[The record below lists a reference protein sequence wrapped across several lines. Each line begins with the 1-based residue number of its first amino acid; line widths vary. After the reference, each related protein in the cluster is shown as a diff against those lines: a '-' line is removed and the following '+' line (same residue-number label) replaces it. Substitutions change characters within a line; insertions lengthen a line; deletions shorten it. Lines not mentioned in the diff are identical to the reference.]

1 MWQGG
6 DGFYLC
12 ARCLCCTYCMFCY
25 EMSLGCCTRGRQ
37 SPGRDGEKAAGED
50 VCGAQAGLLRDRCC
64 SREPAM
70 AAGLEAPEQGREGR
84 DAARPQRWWKERG
97 SLKERHC
104 VKFLAIRR
112 PLKVAGLWATLKGR
126 PTLKNRGLRMWGGK
140 DLFTRLFVLICFRC
154 SWLGFPWLQHWLY
167 SSLPFSELEL

>member
-1 MWQGG
+1 ML
-6 DGFYLC
+6 YIL
-12 ARCLCCTYCMFCY
+12 Y
-25 EMSLGCCTRGRQ
+25 
-37 SPGRDGEKAAGED
+37 
-50 VCGAQAGLLRDRCC
+50 VLLRDESGLLHSRQGWGEGSRGGCLWSPSWAVQGQMLQQGAC
-64 SREPAM
+64 HGTREPAM

-97 SLKERHC
+97 SLRERHC

-112 PLKVAGLWATLKGR
+112 PLKVAGLWATLKER

-154 SWLGFPWLQHWLY
+154 SWLRFPWLQHWLY